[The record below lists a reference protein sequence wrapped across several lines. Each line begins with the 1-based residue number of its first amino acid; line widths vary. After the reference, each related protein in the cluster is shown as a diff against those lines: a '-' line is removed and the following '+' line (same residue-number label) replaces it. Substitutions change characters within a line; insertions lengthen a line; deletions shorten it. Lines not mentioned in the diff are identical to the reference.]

1 MMKHSDMKQ
10 FGCLICI
17 AVLLAGCSPSVTVTS
32 KSIYPN
38 KEASFEDNFFVEGVA
53 YRSIV
58 IYGMKDDA
66 LMFSLTLVFPDG
78 QHYYPAVREVDGKI
92 EGQIYSEDKR
102 STIHARYVGDEKTNP
117 STYGGR
123 KVADVSFHCVYL
135 LDGDKIVCQKSN
147 EELGIDMFGTTNN
160 SDERKKLHP
169 ILENLIRENVQ
180 PQESETLCV
189 SSCPSW

>member
-1 MMKHSDMKQ
+1 MIKHINLKQ
-10 FGCLICI
+10 IGCLICI

-38 KEASFEDNFFVEGVA
+38 KEASFEDNFIIEGVA
-53 YRSIV
+53 YRSNV
-58 IYGMKDDA
+58 VYGMKDDA

-78 QHYYPAVREVDGKI
+78 QHYYPAVRQVDGEI

-102 STIHARYVGDEKTNP
+102 STINAWYIGGEKNNP
-117 STYGGR
+117 STHGGR
-123 KVADVSFHCVYL
+123 KIADVSFHCVYL

-147 EELGIDMFGTTNN
+147 QELGIDMFGTTNT

-180 PQESETLCV
+180 SQEHEME
-189 SSCPSW
+189 